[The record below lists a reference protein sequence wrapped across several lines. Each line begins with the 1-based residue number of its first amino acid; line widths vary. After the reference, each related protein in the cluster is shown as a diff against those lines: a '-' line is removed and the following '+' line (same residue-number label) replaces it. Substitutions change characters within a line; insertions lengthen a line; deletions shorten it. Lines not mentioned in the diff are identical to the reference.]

1 MKLRLE
7 LGFCMLNLLSLQII
21 SMTVMSDEELRQR
34 KSSKTN
40 SGSSNVKLEQ
50 SDTSI
55 PSTSSLLV
63 NLLQNKDNLSL
74 ETSNS
79 SSSSV
84 TVADHHTKNKSV
96 LQSSSV
102 VANSSLSSL
111 QQPHRK
117 VKLEDGNLSSGL
129 ISSPGATT
137 SKGGLLIKE
146 NNIEE
151 RSQNTHYQQK
161 SLMPPPSSPLTS
173 GASGTIPTLTS
184 DTASAHGIKNR
195 QQILINPNTGV
206 LESGPSNSLNNLQ
219 SRLNLESHNDHPD
232 KASSKGANHHPH
244 PDLEAARA
252 KSEKALKLKLKLPNP
267 PINPVKS
274 PSSSSSSS
282 GATSVDKSS
291 ESSATSPSSQSSPKG
306 PKLPKLILSMR
317 DKTVKTVNNKKR
329 SHVEMM
335 ETCNSNDSS
344 EKDFIKAKSPKR
356 TLESDVKSEI
366 STSGLKSASS
376 SSSVIASN
384 NQTVQ
389 NNAASTKMQQKQ
401 QIQNHCVQSKSLS
414 SNQESTSNDSCGSST
429 KKHERLSAWAKSI
442 TSRLDKGAFNN
453 AMNHDHEDEDD
464 IEKGTF
470 DLKGEIKKLFFFIP
484 KEHPFLF

>member
-1 MKLRLE
+1 
-7 LGFCMLNLLSLQII
+7 
-21 SMTVMSDEELRQR
+21 MTVMSDEELRQR
-34 KSSKTN
+34 KSSKTS

-274 PSSSSSSS
+274 PSGSSNSSAS
-282 GATSVDKSS
+282 SVDKNS
-291 ESSATSPSSQSSPKG
+291 ESSATSPSSGPTSG
-306 PKLPKLILSMR
+306 PKLPKLILSMK

-329 SHVEMM
+329 SHAEMSSSSADPAS
-335 ETCNSNDSS
+335 CNDSS
-344 EKDFIKAKSPKR
+344 SDQHDFKAKSPKR
-356 TLESDVKSEI
+356 TLESDVRSEI
-366 STSGLKSASS
+366 STGASLTISKSS
-376 SSSVIASN
+376 SSSN
-384 NQTVQ
+384 NQSVQ
-389 NNAASTKMQQKQ
+389 NNASTKMQKQ
-401 QIQNHCVQSKSLS
+401 QQQQQQVNHCVQSKSLS
-414 SNQESTSNDSCGSST
+414 SNQESTNLNDGSSST

-470 DLKGEIKKLFFFIP
+470 GLKGKFEHDDLDELLKKMYFN
-484 KEHPFLF
+484 FL

>member
-1 MKLRLE
+1 
-7 LGFCMLNLLSLQII
+7 MLNLLSLQII

-173 GASGTIPTLTS
+173 GASGTIPTLTT

-219 SRLNLESHNDHPD
+219 SRLNLDDHPD

-274 PSSSSSSS
+274 PSSSISSSV
-282 GATSVDKSS
+282 ATSVDKSS

-366 STSGLKSASS
+366 STSGKSA
-376 SSSVIASN
+376 VIASN
-384 NQTVQ
+384 NQSVQ
-389 NNAASTKMQQKQ
+389 NNAASTKMQKQQQ

-484 KEHPFLF
+484 KEHPFLL

>member
-1 MKLRLE
+1 
-7 LGFCMLNLLSLQII
+7 
-21 SMTVMSDEELRQR
+21 MTVMSDEELRQR

-219 SRLNLESHNDHPD
+219 SRLNLVFEKFENINIV
-232 KASSKGANHHPH
+232 SK
-244 PDLEAARA
+244 
-252 KSEKALKLKLKLPNP
+252 
-267 PINPVKS
+267 
-274 PSSSSSSS
+274 
-282 GATSVDKSS
+282 
-291 ESSATSPSSQSSPKG
+291 
-306 PKLPKLILSMR
+306 
-317 DKTVKTVNNKKR
+317 
-329 SHVEMM
+329 
-335 ETCNSNDSS
+335 
-344 EKDFIKAKSPKR
+344 
-356 TLESDVKSEI
+356 
-366 STSGLKSASS
+366 
-376 SSSVIASN
+376 
-384 NQTVQ
+384 
-389 NNAASTKMQQKQ
+389 
-401 QIQNHCVQSKSLS
+401 
-414 SNQESTSNDSCGSST
+414 
-429 KKHERLSAWAKSI
+429 
-442 TSRLDKGAFNN
+442 
-453 AMNHDHEDEDD
+453 
-464 IEKGTF
+464 
-470 DLKGEIKKLFFFIP
+470 
-484 KEHPFLF
+484 